1 MIRGEGSADHL
12 SPGCDSLAAG
22 DALLPVPAAFLSFP
36 GGDSATSLAAGVE
49 FTRLELPRR
58 RDELPEYTTYS
69 DTGCDL
75 YRSCLGCPLPAC
87 RFDDEQ
93 AAQNVRLGRRAAR
106 VMELVEAGIAVDA
119 IASEFGVSKRTV
131 FRDLSRR
138 GVA

>member
-22 DALLPVPAAFLSFP
+22 DVPSPDPAFLSFP
-36 GGDSATSLAAGVE
+36 GGDGETSLAAGVE
-49 FTRLELPRR
+49 STRLDIPRR
-58 RDELPEYTTYS
+58 RDELPEYHDYA
-69 DTGCDL
+69 DTGCNL
-75 YRSCLGCPLPAC
+75 FRSCLGCPLPAC

-93 AAQNVRLGRRAAR
+93 ASMNVRLGRRAAR
-106 VMELVEAGIAVDA
+106 VMELVEAGVAVDA